1 MHNRREQWRERLEAK
16 GEDPQFFVLMGQGIA
31 RHIQQATATQ
41 DHRFLRKIQQAIQHR
56 PPRHKNA
63 KAGFILAVLWE
74 AGLKYLL
81 YSQIHEYLQV
91 VGLHDVPSPQAL
103 GRYGLRLE
111 LKKNTVEYPRT
122 RK

>member
-1 MHNRREQWRERLEAK
+1 MI
-16 GEDPQFFVLMGQGIA
+16 VM
-31 RHIQQATATQ
+31 
-41 DHRFLRKIQQAIQHR
+41 
-56 PPRHKNA
+56 
-63 KAGFILAVLWE
+63 WE
-74 AGLKYLL
+74 AGLKDLT

-103 GRYGLRLE
+103 GRYALRLE

>member
-1 MHNRREQWRERLEAK
+1 MR
-16 GEDPQFFVLMGQGIA
+16 P
-31 RHIQQATATQ
+31 TATQ
-41 DHRFLRKIQQAIQHR
+41 DHRFLSKMQRAIQHH
-56 PPRHKNA
+56 PPCHKNTR
-63 KAGFILAVLWE
+63 AGFILIVLWE
-74 AGLKYLL
+74 AGLKYLR
-81 YSQIHEYLQV
+81 YSQIHKFLQV